1 MSEKIQKVLARSGV
15 GSRRKMEELIQAGK
29 VSVDGKIAT
38 LGDRAEADQVIR
50 VEGRIIDTKAAD
62 DVISRVLMYHKPEG
76 ELCTRFDSDG
86 RATVFDRLPR
96 ILGSRWIA
104 VGRLDIN
111 TAGLLLFTTDGE
123 LANRMMHPSHEIER
137 EYAVR
142 VFGEV
147 TDEMLG
153 RLKEGVKL
161 EDGMAAFSKIKKA
174 GGEGINEWFNVT
186 LSEGRNREVR
196 RLWESQGMQVSRLIR
211 VRYGQLNLPKSL
223 PKGGWTELPLREVNL
238 LLSSVGLDAETETKV
253 KADKRPARTQN
264 LRIRRSVKKHQI
276 KQNGERKKARKR

>member
-1 MSEKIQKVLARSGV
+1 MSEKIQKLLARSGV
-15 GSRRKMEELIQAGK
+15 GSRRKMEELIAEGK
-29 VSVDGKIAT
+29 VSVDGKIAK

-50 VEGRIIDTKAAD
+50 VEGRIIATKAED
-62 DVISRVLMYHKPEG
+62 DVVCRVLMYHKPEG
-76 ELCTRFDSDG
+76 ELCTRFDAEG

-96 ILGSRWIA
+96 VLGSRWIA
-104 VGRLDIN
+104 IGRLDIN

-147 TDEMLG
+147 DDEMLR
-153 RLKEGVKL
+153 RLREGVEL
-161 EDGMAAFSKIKKA
+161 EDGLASFSKIKKS

-196 RLWESQGMQVSRLIR
+196 RLWESQGAQVSRLIR
-211 VRYGQLNLPKSL
+211 VRYGQLNLPKGL
-223 PKGGWTELPLREVNL
+223 PKGGWNELPLKEVNL
-238 LLSSVGLDAETETKV
+238 LRSAVGLEPETETKV
-253 KADKRPARTQN
+253 KVDKRPARKQN
-264 LRIRRSVKKHQI
+264 NRIRRSVKKHQM
-276 KQNGERKKARKR
+276 KQNTERKKTRKR

>member
-15 GSRRKMEELIQAGK
+15 GSRRKMEELIEAGK
-29 VSVDGKIAT
+29 VSVDGKIAK

-50 VEGRIIDTKAAD
+50 VEGRIIDTKAAE
-62 DVISRVLMYHKPEG
+62 DVICRVLMYHKPEG

-104 VGRLDIN
+104 IGRLDIN

-137 EYAVR
+137 EYAVW
-142 VFGEV
+142 VFGDVE
-147 TDEMLG
+147 DEMLT
-153 RLKEGVKL
+153 RLKNGVKL
-161 EDGMAAFSKIKKA
+161 EDGMASFSKIKKS

-223 PKGGWTELPLREVNL
+223 PKGGWSELPLREVNL
-238 LLSSVGLDAETETKV
+238 LLSSVGLEAETESKV
-253 KADKRPARTQN
+253 KVDKRPARTQN
-264 LRIRRSVKKHQI
+264 TRIRRSVKKHQM
-276 KQNGERKKARKR
+276 KQSSERKKARKR